1 MGWLNSRKPQGFH
14 HTYIYID
21 ERNEAVRRLRQS
33 RVEAAA
39 DEASLTAAATDA
51 EPSVVTAAPSG
62 DAVASSVDASA
73 PSAASAALLG
83 DAVASSVDAS
93 APSAA
98 SAAPSGD
105 DAAPKSASA
114 TPMPETLPAGPL
126 FVSALAER
134 RRQSRDAAMRLV
146 GAIVVPLLMLFLV
159 LTIFIFLL

>member
-39 DEASLTAAATDA
+39 DEASLTAA
-51 EPSVVTAAPSG
+51 G
-62 DAVASSVDASA
+62 DGAASSADAAKPSA
-73 PSAASAALLG
+73 DSAKPSAASA
-83 DAVASSVDAS
+83 
-93 APSAA
+93 
-98 SAAPSGD
+98 
-105 DAAPKSASA
+105 
-114 TPMPETLPAGPL
+114 TPAPETSPAGPL
-126 FVSALAER
+126 FISALAER

>member
-39 DEASLTAAATDA
+39 DEASLTAA
-51 EPSVVTAAPSG
+51 G
-62 DAVASSVDASA
+62 DGAASSADAAKPSA
-73 PSAASAALLG
+73 DSAKPSAAS
-83 DAVASSVDAS
+83 V
-93 APSAA
+93 
-98 SAAPSGD
+98 
-105 DAAPKSASA
+105 
-114 TPMPETLPAGPL
+114 TPVPETSPAGPL

>member
-1 MGWLNSRKPQGFH
+1 MGWLNSPKPQGFH

-39 DEASLTAAATDA
+39 DEASLTAA
-51 EPSVVTAAPSG
+51 G
-62 DAVASSVDASA
+62 DGAASSADAA
-73 PSAASAALLG
+73 KPSAASA
-83 DAVASSVDAS
+83 
-93 APSAA
+93 
-98 SAAPSGD
+98 
-105 DAAPKSASA
+105 
-114 TPMPETLPAGPL
+114 TPAPETSPAGPL
-126 FVSALAER
+126 FVSALAGR

>member
-39 DEASLTAAATDA
+39 DEASLTAA
-51 EPSVVTAAPSG
+51 G
-62 DAVASSVDASA
+62 DGAASSADAA
-73 PSAASAALLG
+73 KPSADNL
-83 DAVASSVDAS
+83 
-93 APSAA
+93 
-98 SAAPSGD
+98 
-105 DAAPKSASA
+105 APKSASA
-114 TPMPETLPAGPL
+114 TPVPETSPAGPL

-159 LTIFIFLL
+159 LIIFIFLL

>member
-39 DEASLTAAATDA
+39 DKASLTAAGDG
-51 EPSVVTAAPSG
+51 AAPS
-62 DAVASSVDASA
+62 ADASA
-73 PSAASAALLG
+73 PSADNLAAKSASA
-83 DAVASSVDAS
+83 

-98 SAAPSGD
+98 SAPS
-105 DAAPKSASA
+105 A
-114 TPMPETLPAGPL
+114 PETSPAGPL

>member
-51 EPSVVTAAPSG
+51 EPLVVTAAPSV
-62 DAVASSVDASA
+62 DVSAPSADNAASKSASA
-73 PSAASAALLG
+73 KPSAASA
-83 DAVASSVDAS
+83 
-93 APSAA
+93 
-98 SAAPSGD
+98 
-105 DAAPKSASA
+105 
-114 TPMPETLPAGPL
+114 TPAPETSPAGPL

>member
-1 MGWLNSRKPQGFH
+1 MGWLNSRKLQGFH

-39 DEASLTAAATDA
+39 DEASLTAAVTDA

-62 DAVASSVDASA
+62 DDAAPSADASA
-73 PSAASAALLG
+73 PLAASAT
-83 DAVASSVDAS
+83 
-93 APSAA
+93 PSA
-98 SAAPSGD
+98 D
-105 DAAPKSASA
+105 NAAPKSASA
-114 TPMPETLPAGPL
+114 TPASETSPAGPL

>member
-39 DEASLTAAATDA
+39 DEASLAAA
-51 EPSVVTAAPSG
+51 G
-62 DAVASSVDASA
+62 DGAASSADAA
-73 PSAASAALLG
+73 KPSADSAK
-83 DAVASSVDAS
+83 
-93 APSAA
+93 PSAA
-98 SAAPSGD
+98 SAAP
-105 DAAPKSASA
+105 A
-114 TPMPETLPAGPL
+114 PETSPAGPL

>member
-1 MGWLNSRKPQGFH
+1 MGWLNSRKPQGFP

-39 DEASLTAAATDA
+39 DEASLTAA
-51 EPSVVTAAPSG
+51 G
-62 DAVASSVDASA
+62 DGAASSADAAKPSA
-73 PSAASAALLG
+73 DSAKPSAASATP
-83 DAVASSVDAS
+83 AS
-93 APSAA
+93 
-98 SAAPSGD
+98 
-105 DAAPKSASA
+105 
-114 TPMPETLPAGPL
+114 ETSPAGPL

-146 GAIVVPLLMLFLV
+146 GTIVVPLLMLFLV

>member
-39 DEASLTAAATDA
+39 DEASLTAA
-51 EPSVVTAAPSG
+51 G
-62 DAVASSVDASA
+62 DGAASSADAAKPSA
-73 PSAASAALLG
+73 DSAKPSAASA
-83 DAVASSVDAS
+83 
-93 APSAA
+93 
-98 SAAPSGD
+98 
-105 DAAPKSASA
+105 
-114 TPMPETLPAGPL
+114 TPAPETSPAGPL

-159 LTIFIFLL
+159 LTIVIFLL

>member
-33 RVEAAA
+33 RVEAAV

-51 EPSVVTAAPSG
+51 EPSVVTA
-62 DAVASSVDASA
+62 V
-73 PSAASAALLG
+73 
-83 DAVASSVDAS
+83 
-93 APSAA
+93 
-98 SAAPSGD
+98 PSGD
-105 DAAPKSASA
+105 DLTPKSASV
-114 TPMPETLPAGPL
+114 TPTPETSPAGPL

-134 RRQSRDAAMRLV
+134 RRQSRDSAMRLV

>member
-39 DEASLTAAATDA
+39 DEASLAAAATDA
-51 EPSVVTAAPSG
+51 EPSAVTAAPSG
-62 DAVASSVDASA
+62 DDTAPSVDASA
-73 PSAASAALLG
+73 TKSVSAAL
-83 DAVASSVDAS
+83 S
-93 APSAA
+93 A
-98 SAAPSGD
+98 D
-105 DAAPKSASA
+105 NLAPKSASA
-114 TPMPETLPAGPL
+114 TPVPETSPAGQL

>member
-62 DAVASSVDASA
+62 DDAASSVDASA
-73 PSAASAALLG
+73 LSAASAKPSAASA
-83 DAVASSVDAS
+83 
-93 APSAA
+93 
-98 SAAPSGD
+98 
-105 DAAPKSASA
+105 
-114 TPMPETLPAGPL
+114 TPEPETSPAGPL

>member
-33 RVEAAA
+33 RVDAAA

-62 DAVASSVDASA
+62 DDAALSVNASA
-73 PSAASAALLG
+73 PK
-83 DAVASSVDAS
+83 SV
-93 APSAA
+93 
-98 SAAPSGD
+98 
-105 DAAPKSASA
+105 SA
-114 TPMPETLPAGPL
+114 TPAPETSPAGPL
-126 FVSALAER
+126 FVSALVER

>member
-1 MGWLNSRKPQGFH
+1 MMGWLNSRKPQGFH

-39 DEASLTAAATDA
+39 DEASLTAAAADA
-51 EPSVVTAAPSG
+51 EPSVVTAAPS
-62 DAVASSVDASA
+62 VDAS
-73 PSAASAALLG
+73 
-83 DAVASSVDAS
+83 
-93 APSAA
+93 
-98 SAAPSGD
+98 
-105 DAAPKSASA
+105 APKSASA
-114 TPMPETLPAGPL
+114 TPAPETSPAGLL

>member
-39 DEASLTAAATDA
+39 DEASLTAA
-51 EPSVVTAAPSG
+51 G
-62 DAVASSVDASA
+62 DGAASSADAAKPSA
-73 PSAASAALLG
+73 DSAKPSAASATP
-83 DAVASSVDAS
+83 AS
-93 APSAA
+93 
-98 SAAPSGD
+98 
-105 DAAPKSASA
+105 
-114 TPMPETLPAGPL
+114 ETSPAGPL

>member
-1 MGWLNSRKPQGFH
+1 MGWLNSCKPQGFH

-39 DEASLTAAATDA
+39 DEASLTAA
-51 EPSVVTAAPSG
+51 G
-62 DAVASSVDASA
+62 DGAASSADAAKPSA
-73 PSAASAALLG
+73 DSAKPSAAS
-83 DAVASSVDAS
+83 V
-93 APSAA
+93 
-98 SAAPSGD
+98 
-105 DAAPKSASA
+105 
-114 TPMPETLPAGPL
+114 TPAPETSPAGPL

>member
-1 MGWLNSRKPQGFH
+1 MGWLNNRKPQGFH

-39 DEASLTAAATDA
+39 DEASLTAA
-51 EPSVVTAAPSG
+51 G
-62 DAVASSVDASA
+62 DGAASSADAAKPSA
-73 PSAASAALLG
+73 AFAKPSAASA
-83 DAVASSVDAS
+83 
-93 APSAA
+93 
-98 SAAPSGD
+98 
-105 DAAPKSASA
+105 
-114 TPMPETLPAGPL
+114 TPAPETSPAGPL

>member
-33 RVEAAA
+33 RVETAA

-51 EPSVVTAAPSG
+51 EPSVVTAAPS
-62 DAVASSVDASA
+62 VDAS
-73 PSAASAALLG
+73 
-83 DAVASSVDAS
+83 
-93 APSAA
+93 
-98 SAAPSGD
+98 
-105 DAAPKSASA
+105 APKSASA
-114 TPMPETLPAGPL
+114 TPTPETSPAGPL

>member
-51 EPSVVTAAPSG
+51 EPSVVTA
-62 DAVASSVDASA
+62 V
-73 PSAASAALLG
+73 
-83 DAVASSVDAS
+83 
-93 APSAA
+93 
-98 SAAPSGD
+98 PSGD
-105 DAAPKSASA
+105 DAAPSVDASAPKSASA
-114 TPMPETLPAGPL
+114 APAPETSPAGPL

>member
-39 DEASLTAAATDA
+39 DEASLTAA
-51 EPSVVTAAPSG
+51 G
-62 DAVASSVDASA
+62 DGAASSADAAKPSA
-73 PSAASAALLG
+73 DSAKSSAAS
-83 DAVASSVDAS
+83 V
-93 APSAA
+93 
-98 SAAPSGD
+98 
-105 DAAPKSASA
+105 
-114 TPMPETLPAGPL
+114 TPTPETSPAGPL

-134 RRQSRDAAMRLV
+134 RRQSRDSAMRLV

>member
-39 DEASLTAAATDA
+39 DEASLTAT
-51 EPSVVTAAPSG
+51 G
-62 DAVASSVDASA
+62 DGAASSADAAKPSA
-73 PSAASAALLG
+73 DSAKPSAASA
-83 DAVASSVDAS
+83 
-93 APSAA
+93 
-98 SAAPSGD
+98 
-105 DAAPKSASA
+105 
-114 TPMPETLPAGPL
+114 TPAPETSPAGPL

>member
-51 EPSVVTAAPSG
+51 DPAVVTAEPSG
-62 DAVASSVDASA
+62 VAAVPSVDASA
-73 PSAASAALLG
+73 PSAASAT
-83 DAVASSVDAS
+83 
-93 APSAA
+93 PSA
-98 SAAPSGD
+98 D
-105 DAAPKSASA
+105 NAAPKSASA
-114 TPMPETLPAGPL
+114 KPSAASATPAPETSPAGPL

>member
-39 DEASLTAAATDA
+39 DEASLTAA
-51 EPSVVTAAPSG
+51 G
-62 DAVASSVDASA
+62 DGAASSADAAKPSA
-73 PSAASAALLG
+73 DSAKPSAASA
-83 DAVASSVDAS
+83 
-93 APSAA
+93 
-98 SAAPSGD
+98 
-105 DAAPKSASA
+105 
-114 TPMPETLPAGPL
+114 TPAPETSSAGPL

>member
-39 DEASLTAAATDA
+39 DEASLTAA
-51 EPSVVTAAPSG
+51 G
-62 DAVASSVDASA
+62 DGAASSADAA
-73 PSAASAALLG
+73 KPSAASAK
-83 DAVASSVDAS
+83 
-93 APSAA
+93 PSAA
-98 SAAPSGD
+98 T
-105 DAAPKSASA
+105 A
-114 TPMPETLPAGPL
+114 TPAPETSPAGPL

>member
-51 EPSVVTAAPSG
+51 EPSVVTAAPS
-62 DAVASSVDASA
+62 VDAS
-73 PSAASAALLG
+73 
-83 DAVASSVDAS
+83 
-93 APSAA
+93 
-98 SAAPSGD
+98 
-105 DAAPKSASA
+105 APKSASA
-114 TPMPETLPAGPL
+114 TPAPETSPAGPL

>member
-62 DAVASSVDASA
+62 DAVASSVDVSA
-73 PSAASAALLG
+73 PSAASAAL
-83 DAVASSVDAS
+83 S
-93 APSAA
+93 A
-98 SAAPSGD
+98 D
-105 DAAPKSASA
+105 NFAPKSASA
-114 TPMPETLPAGPL
+114 TPEPETSPAGLL
-126 FVSALAER
+126 FVSALAEH

>member
-1 MGWLNSRKPQGFH
+1 MDWLNSRKPQGFH

-62 DAVASSVDASA
+62 DGTAPSVDV
-73 PSAASAALLG
+73 AAT
-83 DAVASSVDAS
+83 
-93 APSAA
+93 
-98 SAAPSGD
+98 
-105 DAAPKSASA
+105 KSASA
-114 TPMPETLPAGPL
+114 TPVPETSPAGPL

>member
-39 DEASLTAAATDA
+39 DEASLTAA
-51 EPSVVTAAPSG
+51 G
-62 DAVASSVDASA
+62 DGAASSADAA
-73 PSAASAALLG
+73 KPSAASAK
-83 DAVASSVDAS
+83 
-93 APSAA
+93 PSAA
-98 SAAPSGD
+98 SV
-105 DAAPKSASA
+105 
-114 TPMPETLPAGPL
+114 TPAPETSPAGPL
-126 FVSALAER
+126 FISALAER

>member
-51 EPSVVTAAPSG
+51 EPSFVTAAPSG
-62 DAVASSVDASA
+62 DDTAPSVDSSATKSVSVA
-73 PSAASAALLG
+73 PSADNLAS
-83 DAVASSVDAS
+83 
-93 APSAA
+93 
-98 SAAPSGD
+98 
-105 DAAPKSASA
+105 KSASA
-114 TPMPETLPAGPL
+114 TPAPETSPAGPL

-146 GAIVVPLLMLFLV
+146 GAVVVPLLMLFLV

>member
-51 EPSVVTAAPSG
+51 K
-62 DAVASSVDASA
+62 
-73 PSAASAALLG
+73 PSAAS
-83 DAVASSVDAS
+83 V
-93 APSAA
+93 
-98 SAAPSGD
+98 
-105 DAAPKSASA
+105 
-114 TPMPETLPAGPL
+114 TPAPETSPAGPL

>member
-39 DEASLTAAATDA
+39 DEASLAAA
-51 EPSVVTAAPSG
+51 G
-62 DAVASSVDASA
+62 DGAASSADAA
-73 PSAASAALLG
+73 KPSAASAK
-83 DAVASSVDAS
+83 
-93 APSAA
+93 PSAA
-98 SAAPSGD
+98 SA
-105 DAAPKSASA
+105 
-114 TPMPETLPAGPL
+114 TPAPETSPAGPL

>member
-33 RVEAAA
+33 RVEVAA
-39 DEASLTAAATDA
+39 DEASLTAA
-51 EPSVVTAAPSG
+51 G
-62 DAVASSVDASA
+62 DGAASSADAAKPSA
-73 PSAASAALLG
+73 DSAKSSAASA
-83 DAVASSVDAS
+83 
-93 APSAA
+93 
-98 SAAPSGD
+98 
-105 DAAPKSASA
+105 
-114 TPMPETLPAGPL
+114 TPAPETSPAGQL

-146 GAIVVPLLMLFLV
+146 GAIVVPLFMLFLV

>member
-39 DEASLTAAATDA
+39 DEASLTAA
-51 EPSVVTAAPSG
+51 G
-62 DAVASSVDASA
+62 DGAASSVDAA
-73 PSAASAALLG
+73 KPSA
-83 DAVASSVDAS
+83 D
-93 APSAA
+93 
-98 SAAPSGD
+98 
-105 DAAPKSASA
+105 SA
-114 TPMPETLPAGPL
+114 TPATPAPETSPAGPL

-134 RRQSRDAAMRLV
+134 RRQSRDSAMRLV

>member
-39 DEASLTAAATDA
+39 DEASLTAAGDGAASSADA
-51 EPSVVTAAPSG
+51 AKPSA
-62 DAVASSVDASA
+62 DAVK
-73 PSAASAALLG
+73 PSAAS
-83 DAVASSVDAS
+83 V
-93 APSAA
+93 
-98 SAAPSGD
+98 
-105 DAAPKSASA
+105 
-114 TPMPETLPAGPL
+114 TPTPETSPAGPL

>member
-39 DEASLTAAATDA
+39 DEASLTAA
-51 EPSVVTAAPSG
+51 G
-62 DAVASSVDASA
+62 DGAASSADAAKPSA
-73 PSAASAALLG
+73 DSAKPSAASA
-83 DAVASSVDAS
+83 
-93 APSAA
+93 
-98 SAAPSGD
+98 
-105 DAAPKSASA
+105 
-114 TPMPETLPAGPL
+114 TPAPETSPAGPL

-146 GAIVVPLLMLFLV
+146 GAIFVSLLMLFFV
-159 LTIFIFLL
+159 LTIFVFLL

>member
-39 DEASLTAAATDA
+39 DEASLTAA
-51 EPSVVTAAPSG
+51 G
-62 DAVASSVDASA
+62 DGAASSADVAKLSA
-73 PSAASAALLG
+73 
-83 DAVASSVDAS
+83 DNF
-93 APSAA
+93 
-98 SAAPSGD
+98 
-105 DAAPKSASA
+105 APKSASA
-114 TPMPETLPAGPL
+114 TPVPETSPAGPL

>member
-39 DEASLTAAATDA
+39 DEASLTAA
-51 EPSVVTAAPSG
+51 G
-62 DAVASSVDASA
+62 DGAASSAYAAKPSA
-73 PSAASAALLG
+73 DSAKPSAASA
-83 DAVASSVDAS
+83 
-93 APSAA
+93 
-98 SAAPSGD
+98 
-105 DAAPKSASA
+105 
-114 TPMPETLPAGPL
+114 TPAPETSPAGQL

>member
-39 DEASLTAAATDA
+39 DEASLTAAGDGAVSSADA
-51 EPSVVTAAPSG
+51 AK
-62 DAVASSVDASA
+62 
-73 PSAASAALLG
+73 PSAASAK
-83 DAVASSVDAS
+83 
-93 APSAA
+93 PSAA
-98 SAAPSGD
+98 SA
-105 DAAPKSASA
+105 
-114 TPMPETLPAGPL
+114 TPAPETSPAGQL
-126 FVSALAER
+126 YVSALAER

>member
-39 DEASLTAAATDA
+39 DEASLTAA
-51 EPSVVTAAPSG
+51 G
-62 DAVASSVDASA
+62 DGAASSADAA
-73 PSAASAALLG
+73 KPSADSAK
-83 DAVASSVDAS
+83 
-93 APSAA
+93 PSAT
-98 SAAPSGD
+98 SV
-105 DAAPKSASA
+105 
-114 TPMPETLPAGPL
+114 TPAPETSPAGPL